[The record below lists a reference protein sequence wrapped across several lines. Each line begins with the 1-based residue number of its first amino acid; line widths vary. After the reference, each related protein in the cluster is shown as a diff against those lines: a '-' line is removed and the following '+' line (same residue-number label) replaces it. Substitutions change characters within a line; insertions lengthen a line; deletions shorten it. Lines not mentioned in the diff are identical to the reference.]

1 MTRSESHG
9 LPRVTLVTVTYN
21 AASVFDDF
29 WQSLSKQINV
39 EWTLIVVDNA
49 SVDETSAKL
58 ASIENDPRVTVVR
71 SLSNTGAAEGNNI
84 GLRLAMARSTPYI
97 VLCNNDILF
106 DPDILIGLIDA
117 KEHLSAGA
125 ISPVLVFD
133 DNRRAAWFEMGDVST
148 LFGVRCLHRS
158 AVDALPDQSYLTS
171 YAPTTFLLFDR
182 EVIENVGELDAVYF
196 AYWED
201 ADYVWRAR
209 SKGYSLWVNP
219 RTVVVHKVSQSSGG
233 FGSLYSNHQYYKNQI
248 RFARKHFGRVVCG
261 YTVTTS
267 LLRIAARWAIRRDSL
282 PLTKA
287 KIHGLRAGILAL
299 RG

>member
-1 MTRSESHG
+1 MTYSDSHE

-29 WQSLSKQINV
+29 WQSLSKQVDV
-39 EWTLIVVDNA
+39 EWALIVVDNA
-49 SVDETSAKL
+49 SVDKTSAKL
-58 ASIENDPRVTVVR
+58 ALIERDPRVTVVR
-71 SLSNTGAAEGNNI
+71 SPINTGAAEGNNI
-84 GLRLAMARSTPYI
+84 GVRLAMARADPYI
-97 VLCNNDILF
+97 ILCNNDIVF
-106 DPDILIGLIDA
+106 DSNILTGLIRA
-117 KEHLSAGA
+117 KQRLSPGA
-125 ISPVLVFD
+125 VSPVLVFG
-133 DNRRAAWFEMGDVST
+133 DNRSATWFEMGSFST
-148 LFGVRCLHRS
+148 LFGVRCVHHS
-158 AVDALPDQSYLTS
+158 SFDALPSQSYLTS

-182 EVIENVGELDAVYF
+182 EVIESVGELDADYF

-209 SKGYSLWVNP
+209 KKGYKLWVNP
-219 RTVVVHKVSQSSGG
+219 HTVVVHKVSQSSGG

-261 YTVTTS
+261 YTVATS
-267 LLRIAARWAIRRDSL
+267 LLRIGARWALRRDPL

-287 KIHGLRAGILAL
+287 KMLGLQAGILAL